1 MSTYEIIADPE
12 EYGIEALMTGLG
24 AHPIEFPANERQK
37 WAQEVGFF
45 TDKLTGLTGK
55 ARELKK
61 ILESG
66 AAIKATPA
74 SLKTL
79 KIQLFNINDALDQSM
94 AIAQRLEA
102 EIIPR

>member
-12 EYGIEALMTGLG
+12 EYGIDALMAGLG
-24 AHPIEFPANERQK
+24 AQPIEFPANERQK
-37 WAQEVGFF
+37 WAQEVGYF

-55 ARELKK
+55 AHELKK
-61 ILESG
+61 ILESETP
-66 AAIKATPA
+66 IKATPA

-94 AIAQRLEA
+94 AIAQRLQS
-102 EIIPR
+102 EIVPR

>member
-12 EYGIEALMTGLG
+12 EYGIEALVTGLG
-24 AHPIEFPANERQK
+24 AQPILFPPDERAK
-37 WAQEVGFF
+37 WAKEVGTF
-45 TDKLTGLTGK
+45 TDKLTGLTDK
-55 ARELKK
+55 ARELKS

-66 AAIKATPA
+66 ASIKATPA

-94 AIAQRLEA
+94 TIAQKLEA
-102 EIIPR
+102 EIVSR